1 MDHSQDAWGTP
12 TDRSNPAPA
21 SQLGLIPIKNSTT
34 QSSAHEATIA
44 KLLKEVASLKASQ
57 SKSDRKKANT
67 SNPKVVV
74 SNVAP
79 ASRPAP
85 KKAPVPTTR
94 SSNRAPPSV
103 PASKKKASPK
113 KTVAPKP
120 ITAKRH
126 PKQMQKDDFPPGF
139 TPTKTALF
147 THIKILWGLHTQD
160 SVPRPPN
167 SAPSKNSI
175 GGGRVRYG
183 KSVVHLGSNF
193 VCYAQGLMNQLG
205 LQVWCPN
212 LDKDSAS
219 LYNSAHRI
227 SALTTFTELASTTAY
242 AYLGIDPTMA
252 GDLTLLIPA
261 YDHFVHYLQYENYRK
276 ELKEEGKV
284 AKDAAHK
291 RFSKNC
297 ERLRDKRLDYAIVNK
312 FPKRYRAILEPISA
326 HSDDEKE
333 EGNRFFTIKP

>member
-160 SVPRPPN
+160 SVPRPPEL
-167 SAPSKNSI
+167 STLQEFYRRFRRAEQIEEAIK
-175 GGGRVRYG
+175 
-183 KSVVHLGSNF
+183 KLE
-193 VCYAQGLMNQLG
+193 LTLG
-205 LQVWCPN
+205 LNPT
-212 LDKDSAS
+212 L
-219 LYNSAHRI
+219 NSSRT
-227 SALTTFTELASTTAY
+227 SR
-242 AYLGIDPTMA
+242 
-252 GDLTLLIPA
+252 
-261 YDHFVHYLQYENYRK
+261 V
-276 ELKEEGKV
+276 V
-284 AKDAAHK
+284 
-291 RFSKNC
+291 
-297 ERLRDKRLDYAIVNK
+297 V
-312 FPKRYRAILEPISA
+312 
-326 HSDDEKE
+326 
-333 EGNRFFTIKP
+333 